1 MITPATARSLWS
13 DQRNSP
19 PTRKM
24 TLRAD
29 RSAMPCCA
37 TRSPPPSSTMAAGPT
52 PSCLPAPTTLSCSTD
67 CAGFPPGRSA
77 SSTQRRR
84 SRAESSICSAPPNR
98 GRRPAPPAQF
108 SPPATRPP
116 LSWRVLGLAPRPRP
130 PQRQISSA
138 NALPTFA
145 GPAAHNRP
153 STPFPFRRAALRFC
167 RRHGFWGSRQMTTA
181 VASPQTQAWYLNRW
195 SQLVLGIIAMMAI
208 SSPQYVWT
216 LFTGPL
222 NQKLGTTLAELQ
234 WAFSL
239 LIILQ
244 TWCSPLQ
251 AYLVDRFGPRLL
263 ISVGAL
269 MSGGGWVLSAYVG
282 NVWALYFTYGVIC
295 GFGTGIIYVGIIGLM
310 VRWFPDRRG
319 LATGLA
325 AAGYGFGAIF
335 TSFPIDSMIK
345 SSGYAHTL
353 VVWGIIQGVI
363 GILAAQWLR
372 VPPES
377 YQVLGAAPTGVI
389 AAQQTKHSYSPA
401 EMLRNPIFWL
411 LFVMMCMM
419 STSGLMVVSNVGP
432 FANDYKVAQVMVLG
446 MAALPLSLT
455 LSRLTNG
462 LTRPFFGW
470 ISDHIGREQTMALAF
485 ALEAA
490 AIVVLFF
497 FLDHPAMF
505 VVLTGLV
512 FFGWGE
518 IFSLFP
524 STLTDTFGSKF
535 AATNYGFLY
544 IAQGVGSILGGP
556 AAAFLKQLSGGWAPV
571 FVVVICLDALT
582 AILAITALR
591 SMRRRHL
598 QSG

>member
-1 MITPATARSLWS
+1 MAT
-13 DQRNSP
+13 
-19 PTRKM
+19 
-24 TLRAD
+24 
-29 RSAMPCCA
+29 SAA
-37 TRSPPPSSTMAAGPT
+37 T
-52 PSCLPAPTTLSCSTD
+52 
-67 CAGFPPGRSA
+67 
-77 SSTQRRR
+77 TQT
-84 SRAESSICSAPPNR
+84 S
-98 GRRPAPPAQF
+98 
-108 SPPATRPP
+108 
-116 LSWRVLGLAPRPRP
+116 
-130 PQRQISSA
+130 
-138 NALPTFA
+138 
-145 GPAAHNRP
+145 
-153 STPFPFRRAALRFC
+153 
-167 RRHGFWGSRQMTTA
+167 
-181 VASPQTQAWYLNRW
+181 AWYWNRW
-195 SQLVLGIIAMMAI
+195 SQLVLGLIAMMSI

-234 WAFSL
+234 WTFSL

-244 TWCSPLQ
+244 TWCSPMQ
-251 AYLVDRFGPRLL
+251 AYLVDRFGPRML

-269 MSGGGWVLSAYVG
+269 MSGGGWVLSSYVD
-282 NVWALYFTYGVIC
+282 NLWALYFTYGIIC

-325 AAGYGFGAIF
+325 AAGYGFGAFF

-372 VPPES
+372 IPPDGWQPAGYTPATASTAQSRRS
-377 YQVLGAAPTGVI
+377 YTPQ
-389 AAQQTKHSYSPA
+389 
-401 EMLRNPIFWL
+401 EMLKSPVFYL
-411 LFVMMCMM
+411 LFIMMSLM
-419 STSGLMVVSNVGP
+419 STSGLMVTSNVGP
-432 FANDYKVAQVMVLG
+432 FAREYNVAQALVLG

-455 LSRLTNG
+455 LSRVTNG

-470 ISDHIGREQTMALAF
+470 VSDHIGREMTMFVAF
-485 ALEAA
+485 TLEAV
-490 AIVVLFF
+490 AILILFAF
-497 FLDHPAMF
+497 IDRPALF

-524 STLTDTFGSKF
+524 ATLTDTFGPKF

-556 AAAFLKQLSGGWAPV
+556 AAAYMKQVTGSWTSV
-571 FVVVICLDALT
+571 FFIVAALD
-582 AILAITALR
+582 IITALLAVTVLKA
-591 SMRRRHL
+591 MRERHIKA
-598 QSG
+598 S

>member
-1 MITPATARSLWS
+1 M
-13 DQRNSP
+13 N
-19 PTRKM
+19 M
-24 TLRAD
+24 
-29 RSAMPCCA
+29 
-37 TRSPPPSSTMAAGPT
+37 SSTVMA
-52 PSCLPAPTTLSCSTD
+52 
-67 CAGFPPGRSA
+67 
-77 SSTQRRR
+77 
-84 SRAESSICSAPPNR
+84 E
-98 GRRPAPPAQF
+98 
-108 SPPATRPP
+108 
-116 LSWRVLGLAPRPRP
+116 PR
-130 PQRQISSA
+130 
-138 NALPTFA
+138 
-145 GPAAHNRP
+145 
-153 STPFPFRRAALRFC
+153 
-167 RRHGFWGSRQMTTA
+167 
-181 VASPQTQAWYLNRW
+181 AWYLNRW
-195 SQLVLGIIAMMAI
+195 NQLILGLIAMMAI

-234 WAFSL
+234 WTFSL

-269 MSGGGWVLSAYVG
+269 MSGGGWVLSSYVD
-282 NVWALYFTYGVIC
+282 NIWALYFTYGVIC

-335 TSFPIDSMIK
+335 TSFPIDSMIR

-363 GILAAQWLR
+363 GIIVAQGLR
-372 VPPES
+372 LPPEN
-377 YQVLGAAPTGVI
+377 YQVQSAASA
-389 AAQQTKHSYSPA
+389 AAQQSGRDFTPR
-401 EMLRNPIFWL
+401 EMLQNPIFWL
-411 LFVMMCMM
+411 LFIMMSMM

-432 FANDYKVAQVMVLG
+432 FANEYKVSQALVLG

-470 ISDHIGREQTMALAF
+470 ISDHIGREMTMALAF
-485 ALEAA
+485 SLECV
-490 AIVVLFF
+490 AILVLFAF
-497 FLDHPAMF
+497 IDRPALF
-505 VVLTGLV
+505 VVMTGLV

-524 STLTDTFGSKF
+524 STLTDTFGTKF

-556 AAAFLKQLSGGWAPV
+556 AAAFLKQSTGSWTAV
-571 FVVVICLDALT
+571 FIVVAVLDAVT
-582 AILAITALR
+582 ALLAITLLR
-591 SMRRRHL
+591 SLRRKHFARINA
-598 QSG
+598 SRPGNPPV